1 MSNILINLA
10 AEFTGRKAFK
20 QASKSTSALE
30 KGVKSLGKT
39 MGIALSAQAVVAF
52 GKASVKAFADDQK
65 SAVLLANAVKNLGI
79 EMEAPAIEGFI
90 QRLSQSAAV
99 ADDELRPAMQKLL
112 TTTGSVAKSQKML
125 ADAVEIS
132 RGSGVDLA
140 TVTQDLANAYVGNT
154 KGLKKYNLGLTQAE
168 LKTASFAD
176 IQKKLNKQFAG
187 SNAAYLETYAGK
199 MDALTVASG
208 EAQETIGKGLV
219 DSLIILVGQDAG
231 VTGLTNQFASLA
243 KNIAETTTGMAA
255 FYKSVEDGGS
265 VFTPIVNYMKWF
277 MKHVPNIYK
286 ILGWF
291 KKFSPANDMGPGQVS
306 TIGDYQATQ
315 DAAKNRKA
323 KAKLE
328 ADAAKR
334 AKALA
339 AAAAKQAAAAK
350 ATLAEQKK
358 QDALKKASSIFDI
371 RQIEI
376 IAALKGN
383 ISAQDRLR
391 LELQFAL
398 ATDNVDEAKKLTYQ
412 LAISQG
418 MTVALAKEL
427 ASLPAASNP
436 FAAWKGYLDDIELQ
450 AKKIAADAAAAAAA
464 GKGGSGGGAGGGGGA
479 AGIPPVFIPKSGADA
494 YGGINNITGINRL
507 GVATG
512 GNQTIKVDLNIDGK
526 LIAQLLQDA
535 SANGNQVYVNRV
547 TGGFYY

>member
-1 MSNILINLA
+1 
-10 AEFTGRKAFK
+10 
-20 QASKSTSALE
+20 
-30 KGVKSLGKT
+30 
-39 MGIALSAQAVVAF
+39 
-52 GKASVKAFADDQK
+52 
-65 SAVLLANAVKNLGI
+65 
-79 EMEAPAIEGFI
+79 
-90 QRLSQSAAV
+90 
-99 ADDELRPAMQKLL
+99 
-112 TTTGSVAKSQKML
+112 
-125 ADAVEIS
+125 
-132 RGSGVDLA
+132 
-140 TVTQDLANAYVGNT
+140 
-154 KGLKKYNLGLTQAE
+154 
-168 LKTASFAD
+168 
-176 IQKKLNKQFAG
+176 
-187 SNAAYLETYAGK
+187 
-199 MDALTVASG
+199 
-208 EAQETIGKGLV
+208 
-219 DSLIILVGQDAG
+219 
-231 VTGLTNQFASLA
+231 
-243 KNIAETTTGMAA
+243 
-255 FYKSVEDGGS
+255 
-265 VFTPIVNYMKWF
+265 
-277 MKHVPNIYK
+277 
-286 ILGWF
+286 
-291 KKFSPANDMGPGQVS
+291 MGPGQVS